1 MNSFDKNN
9 FVFFYRIG
17 DTNPVEKVSP
27 QPTQNNKISPQ
38 NKSKIGTT
46 PVINSSSK
54 QHAVQHVSGECLQ
67 KWFFMCLSVKS
78 NDDLLFLY
86 QQESKLSA
94 DSDVDDANDDDI
106 SNEIL
111 KNLSK
116 LPIYVFDV
124 NKTDV

>member
-1 MNSFDKNN
+1 
-9 FVFFYRIG
+9 
-17 DTNPVEKVSP
+17 
-27 QPTQNNKISPQ
+27 
-38 NKSKIGTT
+38 
-46 PVINSSSK
+46 
-54 QHAVQHVSGECLQ
+54 
-67 KWFFMCLSVKS
+67 MCLSVKS

-124 NKTDV
+124 NKTDI